1 MRSRQNQNTQN
12 ANWTT
17 WTNEAYGRLIELH
30 ADKEALRDRVATLA
44 HSAGVQEIVRDAT
57 AGTVGS
63 YEQTQRRVRRWRCVC
78 RVLKGID
85 LDKYCRCELD
95 IHNAQLNA
103 QMSESDI
110 PEAQEPTIHAYTKQG
125 FWFRLL
131 FNYDLRRDQFLGQL
145 KDSCSFKDTY
155 GTVI

>member
-1 MRSRQNQNTQN
+1 MHT
-12 ANWTT
+12 
-17 WTNEAYGRLIELH
+17 
-30 ADKEALRDRVATLA
+30 DKEALRDRVATLA
-44 HSAGVQEIVRDAT
+44 HSAGVQEIVGDAT
-57 AGTVGS
+57 ACAVGS

-78 RVLKGID
+78 SRVLKGID
-85 LDKYCRCELD
+85 LDKYCRCELG
-95 IHNAQLNA
+95 IMPIAILSA
-103 QMSESDI
+103 QMRGSDI

-145 KDSCSFKDTY
+145 KDSCFFKDTY